1 MQLPPD
7 FLPTLVNALAPLV
20 LALLGWLLTTLAM
33 YVRQRTAAMKNQYL
47 AGVLERLDDAVETAV
62 REASQTLVDDMRKAA
77 ADGTISK
84 DEAREARD
92 HALGKLKA
100 YMGPKGVAELGR
112 VMALDASGIDSY
124 LAGKVEAKVHALK
137 GAQGTLLTTEPVVPG
152 DGS

>member
-112 VMALDASGIDSY
+112 VMALDVGGIDSY
-124 LAGKVEAKVHALK
+124 LAGKVEAKVNALK
-137 GAQGTLLTTEPVVPG
+137 GERGALPAEPVVPG
-152 DGS
+152 GGS